1 MFRIRVEATSANV
14 CVGFDVLGLALN
26 LYNEFSFEPKNEF
39 SFKGFEK
46 EFSCKENNLVYEAY
60 AKVFELL
67 NKEIIPV
74 EIGFKGE
81 IPVSRGLGSSSSL
94 IVAGVFAANK
104 ILGNPLTKDKCF
116 DICAKIEGHPDNV
129 APAIYGKLIAS
140 YKKVCRRG
148 INEDKFVHIKYDV
161 NKNLKFIAVIPHY
174 QLSTHAA
181 REVLPKELSY
191 ADIVNNT
198 SRIVNIPKAFL
209 DGDIDLLIDLFDDRL
224 HEPYRSKLIKEY
236 DSIKQIC
243 KQNGAAFAI
252 SGSGSTMLIITD
264 NKEKNK
270 KIIEK
275 LKGFDCD
282 IKELEVGKG
291 IKIWEE

>member
-14 CVGFDVLGLALN
+14 CVGFDVLGLALS
-26 LYNEFSFEPKNEF
+26 LYNEFSFEKKDDF
-39 SFKGFEK
+39 SFVGFED
-46 EFSCKENNLVYEAY
+46 EFACKENNLVYESY

-67 NKEIIPV
+67 NKKLIPV
-74 EIGFKGE
+74 EIGFKGD

-104 ILGNPLTKDKCF
+104 ILGNPLSKDECF

-129 APAIYGKLIAS
+129 APAIYGKLVAS
-140 YKKVCRRG
+140 YKA
-148 INEDKFVHIKYDV
+148 NDKFNPIIYDV
-161 NKNLKFIAVIPHY
+161 NKDLKFIAVIPNY

-191 ADIVNNT
+191 ADIINNT
-198 SRIVNIPKAFL
+198 SRIVNIPKAFK
-209 DGDIDLLIDLFDDRL
+209 DGDINLLLDLFNDKL

-236 DSIKQIC
+236 DSLKKLCCENSIP
-243 KQNGAAFAI
+243 FAI
-252 SGSGSTMLIITD
+252 SGSGSTMLLITKD
-264 NKEKNK
+264 LNILNKLSNYN
-270 KIIEK
+270 
-275 LKGFDCD
+275 CD
-282 IKELEVGKG
+282 IKVLEVGKG